1 MNEREVRR
9 TREEVEEKER
19 RGKGTRTED
28 PLAPLKPEHIS
39 GEENASMARRVPR
52 AHTDASRSGRTGNT
66 NGVYFCRVA
75 AAVAGQKA
83 CGFYPAP
90 LSVSLDS
97 TFFSLRPRFPYSP
110 PNRRSFH
117 SVRLFFCCHVA
128 SAALRSRRFRPSF
141 SLSPPLPLSLSLA
154 PRGNRSIELA
164 LFPSFSHLA
173 KLATILPCLSIAH
186 PVPPFQQRRPKQSST
201 RATETHD
208 TAECT

>member
-1 MNEREVRR
+1 M
-9 TREEVEEKER
+9 EEKER

-90 LSVSLDS
+90 LCLSRFHV
-97 TFFSLRPRFPYSP
+97 FSLRPRFPYSP

-141 SLSPPLPLSLSLA
+141 SLFLSLSLPVA
-154 PRGNRSIELA
+154 TVLSSSLY
-164 LFPSFSHLA
+164 FHPSRTL
-173 KLATILPCLSIAH
+173 LN
-186 PVPPFQQRRPKQSST
+186 
-201 RATETHD
+201 
-208 TAECT
+208 